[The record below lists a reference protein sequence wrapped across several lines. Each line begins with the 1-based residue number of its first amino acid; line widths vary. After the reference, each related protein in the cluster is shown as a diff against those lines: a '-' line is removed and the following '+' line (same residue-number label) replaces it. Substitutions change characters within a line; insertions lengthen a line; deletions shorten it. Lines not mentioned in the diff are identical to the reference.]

1 MEPGSLLG
9 LIAEADNFLKAG
21 FDSSLWA
28 PYHARAMGNPLH
40 QRRTPREFAEEAQ
53 VTEISGKIG
62 DFGHL
67 AEIVEAD
74 ISALEADKIPS
85 AWRERVVAGEL
96 RFQFLDAHSRLP
108 ALAGQLS
115 ATIDAVCQRC
125 LAPFELPLTTS
136 LHLLFDGENAVEKDG
151 EEYEVWELDG
161 DDLSIAELVEEA
173 LIMAIPFIAMHE
185 GDADCAA
192 QDAPGETTKKM
203 TLPFANLK
211 QQMEQEN

>member
-1 MEPGSLLG
+1 
-9 LIAEADNFLKAG
+9 
-21 FDSSLWA
+21 
-28 PYHARAMGNPLH
+28 MGNPLH
-40 QRRTPREFAEEAQ
+40 QRRTPQEFAEEAQ

-62 DFGHL
+62 DFGRL

-74 ISALEADKIPS
+74 ISALEADKIPP
-85 AWRERVVAGEL
+85 AWRDRLVTGEL

-125 LAPFELPLTTS
+125 LAPFELPLATS
-136 LHLLFDGENAVEKDG
+136 LHLLFSGDNAVEKDG
-151 EEYEVWELDG
+151 EEYEVWELEDEE
-161 DDLSIAELVEEA
+161 LLIAELVEEA
-173 LIMAIPFIAMHE
+173 LIMTIPFVAMHE
-185 GDADCAA
+185 GDAECAA
-192 QDAPGETTKKM
+192 QDAPGESAEKM